1 MGFDGSGNYTR
12 TNGTLSGSTLWTQ
25 RAAQAN
31 PIISATEHDAE
42 MNDVATALTDCVKA
56 NGSKAATGNQPM
68 AGFKHTGV
76 GNATASDQYA
86 TLGQINTSLSTGSL
100 NVTNAAA
107 GIAVG
112 SAATTTQDCSINIGE
127 GRTGSGNAYVDLIG
141 DTTYS
146 DYGCRFIRGGG
157 ANANSELVH
166 RGTGTLSLYG
176 SDASAITLFTSAIER
191 ARVTSGGNL
200 LVGTNTDDGLPAI
213 TQEYFYKPSGSH
225 RLKVASDSIADTEF
239 ADVVAQGKV
248 GSNTRWA
255 QILAYKH
262 SGITDACGAVRLQ
275 AEDGQFNSLW
285 HDNTDVFRTSTSESN
300 IGTTGG
306 TIVGTQTSDIRLK
319 EDVSPLHY
327 GLNEITQLEPCSFK
341 YKADPATPQL
351 GFIAQEVISIIPEA
365 VYDTKE
371 VIQGEDP
378 TLTKLAMDYSRLIP
392 VLVQAVK
399 ELSLTVESLEARIA
413 ALEGA

>member
-86 TLGQINTSLSTGSL
+86 TLGQINISLATGSL
-100 NVTNAAA
+100 VVTDAAA
-107 GIAVG
+107 QVNIG
-112 SAATTTQDCSINIGE
+112 SAATSTQDNWINVGQ
-127 GRTGSGNAYVDLIG
+127 GRTGSGNSFIDLVG
-141 DTTYS
+141 DTTYT
-146 DYGCRFIRGGG
+146 DYGCRIIRNGG
-157 ANANSELVH
+157 ANANSELLH
-166 RGTGTLSLYG
+166 RGTGNLSLYG
-176 SDASAITLFTSAIER
+176 SDASAITFSTSATER

-200 LVGTNTDDGLPAI
+200 LVGTNADDSFPAI

-225 RLKVASDSIADTEF
+225 RLKVASDSIANTEF
-239 ADVVAQGKV
+239 ADVLAQGKV

-255 QILAYKH
+255 QLFVYKH
-262 SGITDACGAVRLQ
+262 SGISDACGSLRLQ
-275 AEDGQFNSLW
+275 QTNGTFNVLW
-285 HDNTDVFRTSTSESN
+285 HDNLDNLRTSTAESN

-306 TIVGTQTSDIRLK
+306 TVVGTQTSDRRVK
-319 EDVSPLHY
+319 KDVSPLPY
-327 GLNEITQLEPCSFK
+327 GLNEIKQLDPCAFR
-341 YKADPATPQL
+341 YKADPATPRL

-392 VLVQAVK
+392 VLVKAVK
-399 ELSLTVESLEARIA
+399 ELSQKVEVLEAKVA

>member
-100 NVTNAAA
+100 SVTNAAA
-107 GIAVG
+107 GITVG
-112 SAATTTQDCSINIGE
+112 SAATTTQDCSVNIGE

-157 ANANSELVH
+157 ANANSEIVH
-166 RGTGTLSLYG
+166 RGTGNLSFYG

-200 LVGTNTDDGLPAI
+200 LVGTNTDDSLPLV
-213 TQEYFYKPSGSH
+213 TQEYFYKASGSH
-225 RLKVASDSIADTEF
+225 RLKVASDSIANTEF
-239 ADVVAQGKV
+239 ADVAAQGKV
-248 GSNTRWA
+248 GSNTRLA
-255 QILAYKH
+255 QLFVYKH
-262 SGITDACGAVRLQ
+262 SGISDACGSLRLQ
-275 AEDGQFNSLW
+275 QTNGTFNVLW
-285 HDNTDVFRTSTSESN
+285 HDNLDNLRTSTAESN

-306 TIVGTQTSDIRLK
+306 TVVGTQTSDVRVK
-319 EDVSPLHY
+319 EEVSSLPY
-327 GLNEITQLEPCSFK
+327 GLNEIKQLNPCAFK
-341 YKADPATPQL
+341 YKADPVTPQL
-351 GFIAQEVISIIPEA
+351 GFIAQDVINIIPEA

-371 VIQGEDP
+371 RIPGENP
-378 TLTKLAMDYSRLIP
+378 NLTKLAMDYSRLIP

-399 ELSLTVESLEARIA
+399 ELSQKVDSLESRIA
-413 ALEGA
+413 VLEGA